1 MFVYFLRKYLFTF
14 FFCKKIDAI
23 DKFRNLNLNF
33 LKIFSWHPSG
43 LKTLKSI
50 CQPPVSLID
59 KRTLICDHIKIF
71 AIANVKVMIDNNVD
85 RMSVNILPFSL
96 DRIVRR
102 LEDQSVDE
110 FFNIIYR
117 INQPRIRISC
127 VSFVEY
133 GRTRIFSKSIVSSQI
148 TR

>member
-14 FFCKKIDAI
+14 LLKIDTI
-23 DKFRNLNLNF
+23 NFGILKNFFYF